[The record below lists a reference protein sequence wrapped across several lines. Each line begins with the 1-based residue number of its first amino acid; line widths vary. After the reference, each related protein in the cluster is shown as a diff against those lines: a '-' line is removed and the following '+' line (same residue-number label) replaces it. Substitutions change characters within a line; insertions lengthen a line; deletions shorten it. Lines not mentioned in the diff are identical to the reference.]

1 MITPSVKTNLI
12 LKEMGISRY
21 ELRSKQEPEPSKII
35 FSYQKGNI
43 LTLLGQSYDDLD
55 EDEAKLLIAIV
66 DAVKPVNKN
75 IVQNKYNLD
84 DIKENISFI
93 KDIKDIKGIICFMPD
108 ISSIELPIPFV
119 QAPSLKKMISDTESK
134 MVLWKKLK
142 EIFLK

>member
-1 MITPSVKTNLI
+1 MITPSIKTNLI
-12 LKEMGISRY
+12 LKEMGITRY
-21 ELRSKQEPEPSKII
+21 ELRSKQEPEPLKTI

-66 DAVKPVNKN
+66 DAVKPVDKN

-84 DIKENISFI
+84 DIKENISAM
-93 KDIKDIKGIICFMPD
+93 KDIKGIICFIPD
-108 ISSIELPIPFV
+108 ITSIELSIPFV
-119 QAPSLKKMISDTESK
+119 QAPSLKKMISDSESK

-142 EIFLK
+142 EIILK

>member
-1 MITPSVKTNLI
+1 MITPSTKTNLI
-12 LKEMGISRY
+12 LKEMGITRY
-21 ELRSKQEPEPSKII
+21 ELRSKQEPEPLKTI

-66 DAVKPVNKN
+66 DAVKPVDKN

-84 DIKENISFI
+84 DIKENISAM
-93 KDIKDIKGIICFMPD
+93 KDIKGIICFIPD
-108 ISSIELPIPFV
+108 ITSLELSIPFV
-119 QAPSLKKMISDTESK
+119 QAPSLKKMISDSESK

-142 EIFLK
+142 EIILK

>member
-12 LKEMGISRY
+12 LKEIGITRY

-35 FSYQKGNI
+35 FGYQKGNI

-66 DAVKPVNKN
+66 DAVKPVDKN

-84 DIKENISFI
+84 DIKENISA
-93 KDIKDIKGIICFMPD
+93 IKDIKGIICFIPD
-108 ISSIELPIPFV
+108 ISSLELPVPFV

>member
-12 LKEMGISRY
+12 LKEMGITRY

-66 DAVKPVNKN
+66 DAVKPVDKN

-84 DIKENISFI
+84 DIKENISV
-93 KDIKDIKGIICFMPD
+93 IKDIKGIICFIPD
-108 ISSIELPIPFV
+108 ISSLELPVPFV

>member
-12 LKEMGISRY
+12 LKEIGITRY

-35 FSYQKGNI
+35 FGYQKGNI

-66 DAVKPVNKN
+66 DAVKPVDKN

>member
-1 MITPSVKTNLI
+1 MITPSIKTNLI
-12 LKEMGISRY
+12 LKEMGITRY
-21 ELRSKQEPEPSKII
+21 ELRSKQESEPLKRI

-66 DAVKPVNKN
+66 DAVKPVDKN

-84 DIKENISFI
+84 DIKENISA
-93 KDIKDIKGIICFMPD
+93 KKDIKGIICFIPD
-108 ISSIELPIPFV
+108 ITSIELSIPFV
-119 QAPSLKKMISDTESK
+119 QAPSLKKMISDSESK

-142 EIFLK
+142 EIILK

>member
-1 MITPSVKTNLI
+1 MITPSIKTNLI
-12 LKEMGISRY
+12 LKEMGITRY

-66 DAVKPVNKN
+66 DAVKPVDKN

-84 DIKENISFI
+84 DIKENISA
-93 KDIKDIKGIICFMPD
+93 IKDIKGIICFIPD
-108 ISSIELPIPFV
+108 ISSLELPVPFV

>member
-12 LKEMGISRY
+12 LKEIGITRY
-21 ELRSKQEPEPSKII
+21 ELRSRQEPEPSKII
-35 FSYQKGNI
+35 FGYQKGNI

-66 DAVKPVNKN
+66 DAVKPVDKN

-84 DIKENISFI
+84 DIKENISVT
-93 KDIKDIKGIICFMPD
+93 KDIKGIICFIPG
-108 ISSIELPIPFV
+108 ISSLELPVPFV